1 MGARTPTL
9 TQAVLF
15 ETVNRLTVVLF
26 KFIPFRIGIDE
37 ATSGAAASLFAVTAA
52 AGVALAVVRKAR
64 QLFWTGIGLL
74 LIAKHPADRP

>member
-1 MGARTPTL
+1 
-9 TQAVLF
+9 
-15 ETVNRLTVVLF
+15 VNRLTVVLF

-74 LIAKHPADRP
+74 LIARHPADRP